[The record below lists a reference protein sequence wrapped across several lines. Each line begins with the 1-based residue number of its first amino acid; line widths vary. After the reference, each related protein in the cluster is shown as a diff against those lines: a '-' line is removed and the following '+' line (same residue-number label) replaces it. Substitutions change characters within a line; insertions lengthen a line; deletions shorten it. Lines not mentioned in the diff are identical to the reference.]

1 MGRFLGG
8 RFGNIASISPGVD
21 AESGIYSMPD
31 QYYSRR
37 EGGWKRIDGLHA
49 TGGVISDY
57 ESGGKKYRAH
67 VFASTGCLL
76 YTSPSP
82 RDS

>member
-31 QYYSRR
+31 QYYST
-37 EGGWKRIDGLHA
+37 EMVVGNVLM
-49 TGGVISDY
+49 DY
-57 ESGGKKYRAH
+57 SNWWCYQ
-67 VFASTGCLL
+67 
-76 YTSPSP
+76 
-82 RDS
+82 